1 MSRDFLIGVGSSMAS
16 SSVVLLIMFHQ
27 PEMIVPLLIGIAI
40 VGYFSKSK
48 G

>member
-16 SSVVLLIMFHQ
+16 SSVVLIMFHK